1 MARARTFSLAGLI
14 LLASILLVALP
25 PEAEPRGSQLAAPPL
40 SQAAAQPETR
50 LLRFPAIHGD
60 QVVFGYAGDLFTV
73 SAAGGV
79 ARRLTSD
86 IGYEMFPR
94 FSPDGKT
101 IAFTGQYD
109 GNTEVYVMP
118 AEGGVPRRV
127 TYTATLGRDDVSDR
141 MGPNNIVMAWRDD
154 GHIVYRSRGKEWN
167 DFKGQLFEVPAGG
180 GLSTQLP
187 LPRGGWCSFSL
198 DGKQMAYNRVFRE
211 FRTWKRYRG
220 GQADDIWIYDFAT
233 KKTTNLT
240 ANPAQDVFPM
250 WSGNTIYFLSD
261 RDENKRMN
269 LYAIDLGTRETRK
282 LTDFV
287 DFDIKFPSLG
297 DAAIVFENGG
307 YIYRFDLASG
317 RAEKLTIAIE
327 EDFALGRG
335 GLRSVGGEVTNFEI
349 APDGARALFGARGD
363 VFTVPVKY
371 GNTRNLTGT
380 PGVHERGSKWSPDG
394 KWIAYVSDATGEN
407 ELWVIPQDGSGPAK
421 QITKGG
427 DTYKYQAYWS
437 PDSKKLLWA
446 DKKLRLQYVDV
457 GTGKATL
464 VAQATAWE
472 FSDYCW
478 SPDSKWIAYAKPEEK
493 RMTTIQL
500 YGLDGGKTTEVTD
513 GWFDSSEPTF
523 SSDGKYLFF
532 VSDRSFS
539 PSYGELEYNHIYR
552 NMAKIYLVT
561 LAKETRSPFEPKSDE
576 VKVGEGETSPDVS
589 AAAKAGDEGGSK
601 KAGAAAKKE
610 TGKKGAEKEKAA
622 EKVVVKVDPEGI
634 QSRIAVLPI
643 APSRYRHL
651 VSVGDKLYY
660 NRRGSSDEKT
670 QLLLYDLKER
680 KETELGEVN
689 GYEISAD
696 GKKMIVSQTGSYA
709 IIDLPTSKLD
719 VKDKLDLSDMRVDLD
734 RRAEWDQIYREC
746 WRQMRDFMFDP
757 NLHGVDWEGIRAK
770 YEPLLEYVNHR
781 ADLTYII
788 GEMIGELSIGH
799 AYVGGGDYPRP
810 ERILT
815 GLLGARIER
824 DPASGYYRIVE
835 ILKGENWDTS
845 LRSPLTDIGVAA
857 KEGDYIIAINGKS
870 TSSIPDLYEEL
881 IGTVGKQVTLSLNSS
896 PKAGGSHETVVVP
909 AGDERELYYYRWV
922 HHNMETV
929 DKATDG
935 RVGYIHIPDMGV
947 PGLNAF
953 VQYYYPQLRREALIV
968 DVRGN
973 GGGSVSAQIIERL
986 RREAAMIAIARN
998 SAPSPEPGDLV
1009 MGPKVLLIDEF
1020 SASDGDIVAYRFKK
1034 YNLGPVIG
1042 KRTWGGVVGIR
1053 GSLPLLDGGFL
1064 YKPEFSRYDLEGK
1077 EWIMEGKGVEP
1088 DIEVDNDPAREFAGV
1103 DDQLGKAIE
1112 VVKDLMKKQPVVI
1125 PPPPPYPD
1133 KSK

>member
-1 MARARTFSLAGLI
+1 M
-14 LLASILLVALP
+14 
-25 PEAEPRGSQLAAPPL
+25 
-40 SQAAAQPETR
+40 R

-60 QVVFGYAGDLFTV
+60 QVVFSYAGDLFTV

-86 IGYEMFPR
+86 VGYEMFAR
-94 FSPDGKT
+94 FSPDGKR

-109 GNTEVYVMP
+109 GNTEVYVMS

-141 MGPNNIVMAWRDD
+141 MGPNNIVMTWRDD
-154 GHIVYRSRGKEWN
+154 AHVVYRSRQIEWN
-167 DFKGQLFEVPAGG
+167 DFKGQLFEVPEAG

-187 LPRGGWCSFSL
+187 LPRGGWCSFSP

-220 GQADDIWIYDFAT
+220 GQADDIWIYDFAAKT
-233 KKTTNLT
+233 TTNLT

-269 LYAIDLGTRETRK
+269 LYAIDLTTRETRK
-282 LTDFV
+282 LTSYA
-287 DFDIKFPSLG
+287 DFDVKFPSLG
-297 DAAIVFENGG
+297 DGAIVFENGG

-317 RAEKLTIAIE
+317 AAERLAISIE

-335 GLRSVGGEVTNFEI
+335 GLRSVGAEETNFEI

-380 PGVHERGSKWSPDG
+380 PGVHERASKWSPDG
-394 KWIAYVSDATGEN
+394 KWIAYISDATGEN
-407 ELWVIPQDGSGPAK
+407 ELWTIPQDGSGPAK
-421 QITKGG
+421 QITKGA
-427 DTYKYQAYWS
+427 DTYKYQPYWS

-457 GTGKATL
+457 ESGKTTL

-472 FSDYCW
+472 FTDYSW

-500 YGLDGGKTTEVTD
+500 YGLDGGTTTEITD
-513 GWFDSSEPTF
+513 GWFDSREPSF
-523 SSDGKYLFF
+523 SADGKYLFF

-539 PSYGELEYNHIYR
+539 PTYGELEYNHIYR
-552 NMAKIYLVT
+552 DLAGIYLVT
-561 LAKETRSPFEPKSDE
+561 LAKDTPSPFEPKSDE
-576 VKVGEGETSPDVS
+576 VKTGEEAAPDVS
-589 AAAKAGDEGGSK
+589 ASERGTRKEVAAKAAKEA
-601 KAGAAAKKE
+601 KAEAAAKAAA
-610 TGKKGAEKEKAA
+610 GEK
-622 EKVVVKVDPEGI
+622 EKVVVKVDREGI
-634 QSRIAVLPI
+634 QSRIAALPI
-643 APSRYRHL
+643 AASNYGHL

-660 NRRGSSDEKT
+660 SRMGSDVMDALRRPVDAGAERGPK
-670 QLLLYDLKER
+670 LLFYDLKER
-680 KETELGEVN
+680 KETDLGVVN

-696 GKKMIVSQTGSYA
+696 GKKMLVAKGGAYA
-709 IIDLPTSKLD
+709 IIDLPTSKIEIT
-719 VKDKLDLSDMRVDLD
+719 DKLALSDMTIDLD

-757 NLHGVDWEGIRAK
+757 HLHGVDWEGIRAK
-770 YEPLLEYVNHR
+770 YEPLLPFVNHR
-781 ADLTYII
+781 ADLTYVI

-799 AYVGGGDYPRP
+799 AYVGGGDYPRA
-810 ERILT
+810 ERIQT

-824 DPASGYYRIVE
+824 DSDSGYYRIVE
-835 ILKGENWDTS
+835 ILKGENWDES
-845 LRSPLTDIGVAA
+845 LRSPLTDIGVTA
-857 KEGDYIIAINGKS
+857 KEGDYIIAVNGKS
-870 TSSIPDLYEEL
+870 TASIPDLYEEL
-881 IGTVGKQVTLSLNSS
+881 VGTVGKQVTLKLNSS
-896 PKAGGSHETVVVP
+896 PKESGSRETVVVP
-909 AGDERELYYYRWV
+909 TGDERELYYYRWV
-922 HHNMETV
+922 HKNMETV

-953 VQYYYPQLRREALIV
+953 VKYYYPQLRREALIV

-986 RREAAMIAIARN
+986 RREAAMIAVARN
-998 SAPSPEPGDLV
+998 AAPAPEPGGLV

-1034 YNLGPVIG
+1034 YGMGPVIG

-1064 YKPEFSRYDLEGK
+1064 NRPEFSRYDLEGK

-1088 DIEVDNDPAREFAGV
+1088 DIMVDNDPAREYAGS
-1103 DDQLGKAIE
+1103 DDQLAKAID
-1112 VVKDLMKKQPVVI
+1112 VIKDLMKKEPAVV